1 MPIKIVY
8 NPLGKL
14 SGAIGVNPISG
25 KDWTPSR
32 ESETLLAACK
42 SPELSDEITRQPKA
56 VGDIF
61 ITPGYHSGFKKILHI
76 VLPNGYRD
84 FKEIKLK
91 RSYLSVFEAAL
102 KEGAS
107 EMTLP
112 LLGIDTNG
120 YEEKD
125 SFKAFHKV
133 ASKFAAK
140 HPDFLIRLVLP
151 NPDMPDNRMCMRLE
165 SERSYGILS
174 GPRVPVITHT
184 PIVIAKSQAN
194 SYWDY
199 LVTYIQERTKAK
211 HPIPEI
217 RDESAFIEDLCAY
230 SVSASSMSK
239 WKGKAKAKVGK
250 GTGKPFKATGK
261 RKTKAE
267 IEQESYY
274 YPKPAKKLLF
284 LIVLILDMTYD
295 EAIQCFFAF
304 GYGLSQ
310 FEPVEEFYLDT
321 LEDYPRDEDIYDINQ
336 KLIDRFGVKEQLFD
350 DSENDLVL
358 PPKSGSARY

>member
-8 NPLGKL
+8 DPLGKL

-42 SPELSDEITRQPKA
+42 SPELSDEIARQPKA

-61 ITPGYHSGFKKILHI
+61 ITPGYHCGFKKILHV
-76 VLPNGYRD
+76 VLPNGRRD

-174 GPRVPVITHT
+174 GPRVPVITHV

-250 GTGKPFKATGK
+250 GT
-261 RKTKAE
+261 
-267 IEQESYY
+267 Y

-350 DSENDLVL
+350 DSEGDLVL